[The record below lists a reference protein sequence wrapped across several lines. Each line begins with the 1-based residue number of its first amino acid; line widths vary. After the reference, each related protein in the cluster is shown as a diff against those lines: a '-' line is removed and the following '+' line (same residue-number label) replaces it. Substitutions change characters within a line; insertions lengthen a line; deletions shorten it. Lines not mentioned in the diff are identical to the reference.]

1 MPQPAGNF
9 RARRRGNV
17 QNCRHAPVPTKKA
30 LFKDGIVR
38 MSNAVP
44 IRPAS
49 TILLLRDGASGL
61 EVFMVVRHHQIDFA
75 SGALVFP
82 GGRID
87 PDDTIVAENPARYAD
102 VAGLDASGRAFRVG
116 AIRETFEECG
126 VLLARPRGST
136 ALIDGARCAA
146 LSAQAKDLPF
156 SGLIEQE
163 DLVLALDLLTPY
175 AHWIT
180 PPVVPKRFDT
190 HFFVAAAP
198 VDHLAE
204 HDGREAVDSV
214 WINPGHALREQ
225 QAGNYTIIFPTRLN
239 LKMLD
244 ESKSVDAAI
253 AAARARRIVS
263 VLPEATTLNGERALR
278 IPLEAGY
285 GGDVFATG
293 GDKL

>member
-1 MPQPAGNF
+1 MTSPA
-9 RARRRGNV
+9 A
-17 QNCRHAPVPTKKA
+17 
-30 LFKDGIVR
+30 
-38 MSNAVP
+38 

-82 GGRID
+82 GGSLD
-87 PDDTIVAENPARYAD
+87 PEDAALAAD
-102 VAGLDASGRAFRVG
+102 AVHCAAVAGLGDAARAFRVA

-126 VLLARPRGST
+126 VLLARPRGSN
-136 ALIDGARCAA
+136 ALVDGARCARLVA
-146 LSAQAKDLPF
+146 GAAARTFADMLAD
-156 SGLIEQE
+156 E

-190 HFFVAAAP
+190 HFFLAAAP
-198 VDHLAE
+198 ADQLAM
-204 HDGREAVDSV
+204 HDGGESVDSV
-214 WINPGHALREQ
+214 WINPGHALRQ
-225 QAGNYTIIFPTRLN
+225 QEAGNYTIIFPTRLN

-244 ESKSVDAAI
+244 ESAGVAQAMN
-253 AAARARRIVS
+253 AARARTIVT
-263 VLPEATTLNGERALR
+263 VLPELTKLGDERALR

-285 GGDVFATG
+285 GGDVFPTG
-293 GDKL
+293 ADKV

>member
-1 MPQPAGNF
+1 MTN
-9 RARRRGNV
+9 
-17 QNCRHAPVPTKKA
+17 
-30 LFKDGIVR
+30 
-38 MSNAVP
+38 SVP

-82 GGRID
+82 GGKID
-87 PDDTIVAENPARYAD
+87 PPDDVLAADAARCAD
-102 VAGLDASGRAFRVG
+102 VAGLDPAARAFRVA

-126 VLLARPRGST
+126 VLLARPRGSD
-136 ALIDGARCAA
+136 ALVDGQRCAA
-146 LSAQAKDLPF
+146 LAA
-156 SGLIEQE
+156 SGKTFADMLADE

-190 HFFVAAAP
+190 HFFLAAAP
-198 VDHLAE
+198 ADQLAV
-204 HDGREAVDSV
+204 HDGGESVDSV
-214 WINPGHALREQ
+214 WVNPGHALREQ
-225 QAGNYTIIFPTRLN
+225 EAGNYTIIFPTRMN

-244 ESKSVDAAI
+244 ASPTVAAAI
-253 AAARARRIVS
+253 GAAQARRIVS
-263 VLPEATTLNGERALR
+263 VLPEPTTLNGERALK

-285 GGDVFATG
+285 GGDVFAVG
-293 GDKL
+293 GDRL